1 MQLERLPEKL
11 RQVLREEVAEVV
23 VQGVRNEAEKKVGD
37 LKAAA
42 VLFGGS
48 LVVDCLMYA
57 FQFKDP
63 SIAITL
69 AMPSVIKYVEAMTK
83 PPRFRGK

>member
-1 MQLERLPEKL
+1 MQ
-11 RQVLREEVAEVV
+11 
-23 VQGVRNEAEKKVGD
+23 KKVGD

-42 VLFGGS
+42 VLFGGI

-83 PPRFRGK
+83 PPKFRGK